1 MHTSPIKSIRERAYD
16 LYDHLADKHQ
26 TFIYSKNSECVKRAF
41 EYQQS
46 LFWAKGLESGE
57 TIKGI

>member
-1 MHTSPIKSIRERAYD
+1 MHTSPVKSIRERAYD
-16 LYDHLADKHQ
+16 LYDHLAEKHQ

-46 LFWAKGLESGE
+46 LSMAKGLQAGD
-57 TIKGI
+57 TIEGI